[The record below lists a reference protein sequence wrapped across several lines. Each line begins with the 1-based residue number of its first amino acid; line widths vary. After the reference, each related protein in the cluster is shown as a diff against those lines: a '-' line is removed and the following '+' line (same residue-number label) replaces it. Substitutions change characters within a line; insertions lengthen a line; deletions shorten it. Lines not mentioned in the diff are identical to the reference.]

1 MPTTPRPI
9 SLSLCERGIIM
20 ILDYSAMETTHIP
33 NFLGG
38 DGTIHAQMRADE
50 LGKILKGVLDPGSS
64 IGYHTHE
71 TSSEIIYILSG
82 TGKVKYDGGEEAVQA
97 GQCHYCPKGHS
108 HALINNSDGPLE
120 FFAVVPN
127 Q

>member
-1 MPTTPRPI
+1 M
-9 SLSLCERGIIM
+9 L
-20 ILDYSAMETTHIP
+20 LDYSAMETTHIP
-33 NFLGG
+33 SFLGG
-38 DGTIHAQMRADE
+38 EGTVHAQMRVDE

-82 TGKVKYDGGEEAVQA
+82 TGKVKYDDGEELLKA
-97 GQCHYCPKGHS
+97 GDCHYCPKGHS
-108 HALINNSDGPLE
+108 HSLINNSDGPLE

>member
-1 MPTTPRPI
+1 M
-9 SLSLCERGIIM
+9 L
-20 ILDYSAMETTHIP
+20 LDFNAMDETVMP

-38 DGTIHAQMRADE
+38 EGALRAKMHVDD
-50 LGKILKGVLDPGSS
+50 LGKIFRGVLDPGSS

-82 TGKVKYDGGEEAVQA
+82 TGKVKVEDGEEQLKA
-97 GQCHYCPKGHS
+97 GDCHYCPKGRSHS
-108 HALINNSDGPLE
+108 LINDSDGPLE